1 MDHVID
7 PALPQGAGHDH
18 NHDRRDSFKPRNS
31 ADVLP
36 QGVGHDHGHDHGPN
50 LSDYYIEQLLT
61 IFICGAFG
69 IVAILMYYLD
79 MLKFLLAPAF
89 YDFVLIG
96 GIGLLV
102 VTLLR
107 GISLWTSVGSEQV
120 HDHAHH
126 DHKPGEV
133 CDDPTHAHDDDHSA
147 EDHAHGN
154 IYWRM
159 VVLVFPIVLFTMGLP
174 NKTFSKDYIEA
185 KLGKDSALGEL
196 RDVAERTGEATYD
209 FTSLGIASANEDK
222 RRSLEGTPARIKGQ
236 LRHIPGSPDE
246 FGLFYLK
253 ITCCTTDAVPL
264 KARIKVDRPSLAD
277 SFKRL
282 FPANAKDHQW
292 VEVSGTIQFARLQSG
307 EYITVLRVKDGNG
320 IIATEPVY

>member
-18 NHDRRDSFKPRNS
+18 
-31 ADVLP
+31 A
-36 QGVGHDHGHDHGPN
+36 HDHGPN

-69 IVAILMYYLD
+69 IVAILMYYFD

-126 DHKPGEV
+126 DHKPGEI
-133 CDDPTHAHDDDHSA
+133 CDDPTHAHDGADHSA

-154 IYWRM
+154 IYWRI
-159 VVLVFPIVLFTMGLP
+159 VVLAFPIVLFMMGLP

-185 KLGKDSALGEL
+185 KLGKDGALGEL
-196 RDVAERTGEATYD
+196 RDVAERSGEATYD
-209 FTSLGIASANEDK
+209 FSSLGIASANEDK

-236 LRHIPGSPDE
+236 LRHIPGSSDE

-253 ITCCTTDAVPL
+253 VTCCATDAVPL

-277 SFKRL
+277 SFKKL
-282 FPANAKDHQW
+282 FPANAKNHQW
-292 VEVSGTIQFARLQSG
+292 VVVSGTIQFAKLESG
-307 EYITVLRVKDGNG
+307 EYITVLRIKDPNG
-320 IIATEPVY
+320 ITATDPVY

>member
-1 MDHVID
+1 MDHVTD
-7 PALPQGAGHDH
+7 SALPQGAGHH
-18 NHDRRDSFKPRNS
+18 H
-31 ADVLP
+31 A
-36 QGVGHDHGHDHGPN
+36 HDHGPN

-69 IVAILMYYLD
+69 TVAILMYYLD

-89 YDFVLIG
+89 YNFVLVG
-96 GIGLLV
+96 GVGLLV

-107 GISLWTSVGSEQV
+107 GITLWTSVGSEQV
-120 HDHAHH
+120 HDHSHH

-133 CDDPTHAHDDDHSA
+133 CDDPTHAHDHADHSA

-154 IYWRM
+154 IYWRI

-185 KLGKDSALGEL
+185 RLGKDGALGEL
-196 RDVAERTGEATYD
+196 GDVAERTGEATYD
-209 FTSLGIASANEDK
+209 FASLGIASANEDK
-222 RRSLEGTPARIKGQ
+222 RRSLEGTSARITGQ
-236 LRHIPGSPDE
+236 LRHIPGSSDE

-253 ITCCTTDAVPL
+253 TTCCATDAVPL

-277 SFKRL
+277 SFKKL

-292 VEVSGTIQFARLQSG
+292 VEVSGTIQFAKLESG
-307 EYITVLRVKDGNG
+307 EYITVLRIKDGNG
-320 IIATEPVY
+320 IIATQPVY

>member
-18 NHDRRDSFKPRNS
+18 N
-31 ADVLP
+31 
-36 QGVGHDHGHDHGPN
+36 HDHGPN

-133 CDDPTHAHDDDHSA
+133 CDDPSHSHDDDDHSA
-147 EDHAHGN
+147 DDHAHGN

-185 KLGKDSALGEL
+185 KLGKDGALGEL

-209 FTSLGIASANEDK
+209 FSSLGIASANEDT

-277 SFKRL
+277 SFKKL
-282 FPANAKDHQW
+282 FPANAKSHQW
-292 VEVSGTIQFARLQSG
+292 VTVSGTIQFAKLESG

-320 IIATEPVY
+320 ITATEPVY